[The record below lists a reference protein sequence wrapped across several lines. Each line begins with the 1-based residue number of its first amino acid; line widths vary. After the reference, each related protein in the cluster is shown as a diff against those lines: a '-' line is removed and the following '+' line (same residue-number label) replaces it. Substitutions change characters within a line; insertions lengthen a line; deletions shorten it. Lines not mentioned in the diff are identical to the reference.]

1 MKSTLRTI
9 FASTLIALSGFT
21 AVTLSSCE
29 EDKCKGISCAYGGT
43 CNEGRCTCPAGYEGP
58 QCETINRQRFGGI
71 WYVNEDGTLSNA
83 AQYSVA
89 VEDVADDMT
98 KIKISTFNNQLRLN
112 VIASV
117 KGDTMTIP
125 QQVVDGFTVE
135 GRGILT
141 DDLHYGEHG
150 RMTVTYYIIDPNGV
164 RNDFG
169 TTENNPS
176 LWNK

>member
-9 FASTLIALSGFT
+9 FASALVAIAGFT

-29 EDKCKGISCAYGGT
+29 EDKCKGISCAYGGSCSEGI
-43 CNEGRCTCPAGYEGP
+43 CNCPAGYEGP
-58 QCETINRQRFGGI
+58 QCETINRDRFLGI
-71 WYVNEDGTLSNA
+71 WYVNEDGSWSNA

-89 VEDVADDMT
+89 IEGEGEIT
-98 KIKISTFNNQLRLN
+98 KIKISPFNNQLRLD

-125 QQVVDGFTVE
+125 QQVVEGYTVE
-135 GRGILT
+135 GMGVIT

-164 RNDFG
+164 KNEFG
-169 TTENNPS
+169 TTDPNPS